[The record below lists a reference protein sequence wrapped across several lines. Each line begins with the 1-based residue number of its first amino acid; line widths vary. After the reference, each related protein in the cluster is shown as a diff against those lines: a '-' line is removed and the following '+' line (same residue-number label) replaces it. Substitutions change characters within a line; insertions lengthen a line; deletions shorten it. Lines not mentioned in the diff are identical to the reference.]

1 MNAWLETSTGVCIPL
16 HAVCTIGR
24 SSKNTLVLGGNA
36 ISRRH
41 ALIHAQGEG
50 EHWLVDLGSSNGIC
64 LNGRRVRQ
72 PAQLKDQD
80 RLEIIGNI
88 FTFRQAQP
96 APDNLLQ
103 EETTLFQHRELK
115 TASLWL
121 LVADIEKSTQL
132 SQTLPT
138 DEFSQLIG
146 GWFLTCKE
154 IVEKHKGAINK
165 YLGDG
170 FLAYWPEPDISVSS
184 VAGMLTDLKTRQAAR
199 TPPFRIAV
207 HFGSVTVDKAVSEG
221 EEILVGPDISF
232 VFRMEKL
239 AGQLEQSCLLS
250 EAAATHLKSL
260 GNLMLL
266 GQYPLSGFE
275 GSYAFYRL

>member
-1 MNAWLETSTGVCIPL
+1 MNAWLETSTGVRIPL
-16 HAVCTIGR
+16 HAVCNIGR
-24 SSKNTLVLGGNA
+24 SSKNTLGVRDSA

-50 EHWLVDLGSSNGIC
+50 EQWLVDLGSSNGIS
-64 LNGRRVRQ
+64 LNSRRVRQ
-72 PAQLKDQD
+72 PVQLKDQD
-80 RLEIIGNI
+80 RLEIVGNV
-88 FTFRQAQP
+88 FTFRQAHP
-96 APDNLLQ
+96 TPDNLPQ
-103 EETTLFQHRELK
+103 EETTLFRHRELK

-138 DEFSQLIG
+138 DAFSQLIG

-154 IVEKHKGAINK
+154 IVEKHDGTMNK

-170 FLAYWPEPDISVSS
+170 FLAYWPDPDIPVSS
-184 VAGMLTDLKTRQAAR
+184 VAGMLGDLKDRQASR
-199 TPPFRIAV
+199 TPPFRMAV
-207 HFGSVTVDKAVSEG
+207 HFGSVTVDKAVSDG

-260 GNLMLL
+260 GDLMPL
-266 GQYPLSGFE
+266 GQYPLSSFE
-275 GSYAFYRL
+275 GGYAFYRF